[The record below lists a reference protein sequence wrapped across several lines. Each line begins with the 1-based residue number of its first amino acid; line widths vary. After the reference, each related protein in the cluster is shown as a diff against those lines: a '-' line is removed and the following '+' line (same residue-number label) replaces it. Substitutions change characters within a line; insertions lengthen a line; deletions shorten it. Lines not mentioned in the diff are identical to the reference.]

1 MQMNIVAIGAHPDDL
16 EIFTFGFLA
25 AASARGDTLYL
36 GVATDGAAGGE
47 NPGPELAT
55 QRANETSAGLAP
67 LGTPTLLAF
76 PMVDLPTRPKPE
88 NKLPT
93 SFALPLLIL

>member
-1 MQMNIVAIGAHPDDL
+1 MNIVAIGAHPDDL

-55 QRANETSAGLAP
+55 QRANETSAGLAR
-67 LGTPTLLAF
+67 LAHQHFLAF

-93 SFALPLLIL
+93 SFALSLLIL